1 MTQIVQKLAD
11 SKDSLRSQSQR
22 VGAVLCEKAGGA
34 VVEGGQVDSG
44 AVSVLGCLGAQ
55 ERKGVGSVHA
65 EADGKVPYCELAVAC
80 RGVKR
85 DRLSLMLDEKP
96 HVFAG
101 VHTRQIN
108 V

>member
-1 MTQIVQKLAD
+1 MQKDWDAAD
-11 SKDSLRSQSQR
+11 
-22 VGAVLCEKAGGA
+22 VL
-34 VVEGGQVDSG
+34 D
-44 AVSVLGCLGAQ
+44 CLGAQ
-55 ERKGVGSVHA
+55 EREGVDGVHA
-65 EADGKVPYCELAVAC
+65 IPDGKVPYCELAVAC

>member
-1 MTQIVQKLAD
+1 MTQIIQQLAD
-11 SKDSLRSQSQR
+11 SKDSLRSQSHR
-22 VGAVLCEKAGGA
+22 AGAVPCKKTGDAA
-34 VVEGGQVDSG
+34 D
-44 AVSVLGCLGAQ
+44 VLDCLRAQ
-55 ERKGVGSVHA
+55 EREGVDGVHA
-65 EADGKVPYCELAVAC
+65 VSDGKVPYCELAVAC

>member
-1 MTQIVQKLAD
+1 M
-11 SKDSLRSQSQR
+11 
-22 VGAVLCEKAGGA
+22 AGGA
-34 VVEGGQVDSG
+34 VAVGGLVDRG
-44 AVSVLGCLGAQ
+44 AASFLGCLGAP

>member
-1 MTQIVQKLAD
+1 M
-11 SKDSLRSQSQR
+11 
-22 VGAVLCEKAGGA
+22 VLCEKAGGA

-101 VHTRQIN
+101 VHTQLISA
-108 V
+108 

>member
-1 MTQIVQKLAD
+1 M
-11 SKDSLRSQSQR
+11 
-22 VGAVLCEKAGGA
+22 LCEKADGA
-34 VVEGGQVDSG
+34 VVEDGQVGSG

-85 DRLSLMLDEKP
+85 DRLSLMLDEKL

-101 VHTRQIN
+101 MHTRQIN